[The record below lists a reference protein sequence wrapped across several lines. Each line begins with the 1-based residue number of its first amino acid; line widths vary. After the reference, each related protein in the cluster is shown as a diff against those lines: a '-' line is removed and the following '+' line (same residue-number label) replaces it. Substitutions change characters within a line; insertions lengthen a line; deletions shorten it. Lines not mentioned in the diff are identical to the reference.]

1 MTLTQRGQRT
11 WDSFFEL
18 FNECLT
24 EFLIADTCRNTRLL
38 VILKHDIIILV
49 SCKTQTLA
57 DCHDKTLLSLCKF
70 SVTFLNILKWKSV
83 VSGETLVLKQW
94 FSLDLIY
101 NAKFFFFLQQ
111 PLSVSLDLTR
121 VSNKRKQRKCF
132 HLLSLFSCWNN
143 MVGSTHRIFHAKFRN
158 AAKSPKCVCNGYVG
172 EAGFL
177 QNCCRRVKLFI
188 SLWEACFCKL
198 CDCLGTIRHTDQL
211 SSPLLKREM

>member
-11 WDSFFEL
+11 CDSFFEL

-57 DCHDKTLLSLCKF
+57 DCHDKTLLLLCKF
-70 SVTFLNILKWKSV
+70 SVTFLNILKWKSE

-101 NAKFFFFLQQ
+101 NAKFFFFFFSNPFL
-111 PLSVSLDLTR
+111 LVSTSCGSATKGSN
-121 VSNKRKQRKCF
+121 VSAFTC
-132 HLLSLFSCWNN
+132 
-143 MVGSTHRIFHAKFRN
+143 
-158 AAKSPKCVCNGYVG
+158 
-172 EAGFL
+172 
-177 QNCCRRVKLFI
+177 
-188 SLWEACFCKL
+188 
-198 CDCLGTIRHTDQL
+198 
-211 SSPLLKREM
+211 